1 MLVLLCVCVGLSLC
15 VCMYV
20 WVCVIAPAF
29 IAATYLGTAIIS
41 SVICAGNS
49 GKVQLWKLLLIRG
62 KAAGSFVFY

>member
-1 MLVLLCVCVGLSLC
+1 MLLCVCVGLSLC

-20 WVCVIAPAF
+20 WVCVLLHLRLLRQN
-29 IAATYLGTAIIS
+29 YLGTAIIS